1 MNSFFLHTVNVKR
14 FKVLFGPSSWVLLS
28 SHDHQRQAA
37 QHLAA
42 KQNHHT
48 MSDKKTRRESPAV
61 NAGSMADIAFLL
73 LIFFLVTTTIQEDKG
88 VLVKLPI
95 WDDKPISEPINEN
108 NVLTVIVNSSD
119 RLLIENQPA
128 TIEQIP
134 ALLAD
139 HVISPLRKPTNAV
152 VSLTHDRGTSYAK
165 YLAVYD
171 ALKLGYNNMW
181 DAAAKREY
189 GKAFELLEVANQRKI
204 KDALPMVISEAEPSD
219 IVSL

>member
-1 MNSFFLHTVNVKR
+1 
-14 FKVLFGPSSWVLLS
+14 
-28 SHDHQRQAA
+28 
-37 QHLAA
+37 
-42 KQNHHT
+42 

-88 VLVKLPI
+88 VLVRLPV
-95 WDDKPISEPINEN
+95 WDDEPISQPLDQD

-119 RLLIENQPA
+119 ALLIEEHPA

-139 HVISPLRKPTNAV
+139 HVISPLRKPTTAV
-152 VSLTHDRGTSYAK
+152 VSLLHDRGTSYAR

-171 ALKLGYNNMW
+171 ALKLGYHNIW
-181 DAAAKREY
+181 DDAARREY
-189 GKAFELLEVANQRKI
+189 GKAFDLLETTQQRAIKTKI
-204 KDALPMVISEAEPSD
+204 PMVISEAEPSD
-219 IVSL
+219 LASI